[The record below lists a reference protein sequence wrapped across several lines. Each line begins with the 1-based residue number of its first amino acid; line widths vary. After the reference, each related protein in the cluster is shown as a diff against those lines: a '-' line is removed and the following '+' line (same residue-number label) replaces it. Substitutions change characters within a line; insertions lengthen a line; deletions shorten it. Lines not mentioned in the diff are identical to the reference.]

1 MPDVID
7 PATAPSNVTVYRG
20 VDDLSAA
27 VGVELGPTDWLT
39 MTQDRIDA
47 FADATEDHQWIHV
60 DPSRASESPYGATI
74 AHGFLTLSLVPHFM
88 SSLRRFDRVRM
99 GLNYGL
105 DKVRFPAAVPS
116 GARLRG
122 RMRLDGVEPLPSN
135 GVQLTTTITIEVEGN
150 AKPACVATLVSRYSF
165 HDTAE
170 GDDRSQSDD

>member
-1 MPDVID
+1 
-7 PATAPSNVTVYRG
+7 
-20 VDDLSAA
+20 
-27 VGVELGPTDWLT
+27 
-39 MTQDRIDA
+39 
-47 FADATEDHQWIHV
+47 
-60 DPSRASESPYGATI
+60 
-74 AHGFLTLSLVPHFM
+74 M